1 MFVLV
6 NYCYFICHS
15 GSCFTPF
22 NLLFSPYPG
31 NAFKTMT
38 KKLIFTNEEIADA
51 LERISSLLEV
61 QGASTFRVRA
71 YENAAATVRD
81 LKTPVSEVLESGG
94 AKGLEALP
102 GIGKSIA
109 SVISELLSTGRIALL
124 ERLEGQASPEELFET
139 VPGIGEKTAHRIHE
153 MLGIETLEELELAAH
168 DDTLNS
174 VPGLGRRKIQG
185 IKDALSGILSRS
197 SRRRARRLRWLEH
210 EMRELS
216 VYEPGIELLLEVDR
230 DYREK
235 AVRGSLRK
243 IAPKRFNPSGEK
255 WLPIYHTDKGGW
267 SFSALFS
274 NSPLAHKLGR
284 IMDWVI
290 VYYERD
296 GDENQCTVV
305 TEWQGQLRGRRVI
318 RGRESECLEHYSG
331 HKMEEVYSKN

>member
-1 MFVLV
+1 
-6 NYCYFICHS
+6 
-15 GSCFTPF
+15 
-22 NLLFSPYPG
+22 
-31 NAFKTMT
+31 MT
-38 KKLIFTNEEIADA
+38 RKLIFANEEIADA

-81 LKTPVSEVLESGG
+81 LITPVSEVLESGG
-94 AKGLEALP
+94 MKGLEALP

-153 MLGIETLEELELAAH
+153 TLGIETLEELELAAH
-168 DDTLNS
+168 DGTLNR
-174 VPGLGRRKIQG
+174 VHGLGRRKIQG

-197 SRRRARRLRWLEH
+197 SRRRVRRLRWLEH
-210 EMRELS
+210 EMKELS
-216 VYEPGIELLLEVDR
+216 AHGPGVELLLEVDR
-230 DYREK
+230 NYRKK
-235 AVRGSLRK
+235 AARGSLRK
-243 IAPKRFNPSGEK
+243 ISPKRFNPSGEK

-267 SFSALFS
+267 SFNALFS

-290 VYYERD
+290 VYYEKD
-296 GDENQCTVV
+296 GDEDQCTVV

-318 RGRESECLEHYSG
+318 RGRESECLGYYRG
-331 HKMEEVYSKN
+331 HKREDVYSKN